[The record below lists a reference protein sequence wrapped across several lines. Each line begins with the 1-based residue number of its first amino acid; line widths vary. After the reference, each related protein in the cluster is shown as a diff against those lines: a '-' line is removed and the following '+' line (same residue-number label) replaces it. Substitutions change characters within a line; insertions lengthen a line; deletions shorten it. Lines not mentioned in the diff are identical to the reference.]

1 MRQARTSS
9 RATAKRSQRHTEA
22 TERICPHKPETWTY
36 MGAGY
41 NPDGPIFFCGA
52 CGMLDK
58 FADSE
63 ITSLLPLKTTRLMR
77 EKI

>member
-1 MRQARTSS
+1 
-9 RATAKRSQRHTEA
+9 
-22 TERICPHKPETWTY
+22 

-63 ITSLLPLKTTRLMR
+63 ITSLLPLQTTRPMR